1 MSGPER
7 IASHMRTLLQEL
19 SSPVL
24 DRQLSLLFPGDMR
37 SWIAQ
42 QRSYAFE
49 CTRLLNHLHNTT
61 APVYRLPTEALVNI
75 FAIAITLPGSY
86 TRELV
91 LLTHVC
97 HWWRDV
103 ALGASTLWTRIDP
116 TCYCRLF
123 LERSGNAPLSLDWYQ
138 EDIFSRV
145 VTTIQPH
152 ILRFTSIKLTC
163 RMKALKTFLGLL
175 ERYPPPMLQAVYLT
189 CCGGYQIPEEP
200 SIAFPTHGGSLGF
213 SLASLTLIGLFICW
227 ESPIYDKLK
236 HLHLI
241 AESAIQPVP
250 SMNVLLDVLERSPD
264 LVTFRMLWRG
274 PSLATLATTY
284 LEPRHTVELARCRSI
299 ELQFPGI
306 ADVAH
311 LLAHLR
317 LPEFTHITISHI
329 NSTPIRDELLNIL
342 PRNPDLKPS
351 NAVTQLQ
358 LRCANSD
365 DVYNV
370 SASGNGD
377 HTGSVRITVWNVSYS
392 VEHLLNAAS
401 IFASSP
407 IEHFSYEGS
416 IDAIEAKY
424 WRTTFAHLPQLK
436 TLEVGNCSPKQW
448 DAWRRSF
455 SYKPDA
461 NHVLDALLHS
471 VDYDS
476 LLLPA
481 LKELVLRGC
490 LLSDDS
496 VDYLNKVLS
505 KRQLAR
511 IPISHLRLLDCQDKS
526 TSLRSILSEDASV
539 SGCQIII
546 LGLEN

>member
-377 HTGSVRITVWNVSYS
+377 HTGSPLSLRRVPSSTFHTKDPLMPLKQSIGEPPLLIFLNSKRWRWEIVRQNSGMHGDGASAINPTPITFWTPSCTLS
-392 VEHLLNAAS
+392 TTTLC
-401 IFASSP
+401 SSP
-407 IEHFSYEGS
+407 HS
-416 IDAIEAKY
+416 KN
-424 WRTTFAHLPQLK
+424 WC
-436 TLEVGNCSPKQW
+436 LE
-448 DAWRRSF
+448 D
-455 SYKPDA
+455 
-461 NHVLDALLHS
+461 
-471 VDYDS
+471 
-476 LLLPA
+476 
-481 LKELVLRGC
+481 
-490 LLSDDS
+490 
-496 VDYLNKVLS
+496 
-505 KRQLAR
+505 
-511 IPISHLRLLDCQDKS
+511 
-526 TSLRSILSEDASV
+526 V
-539 SGCQIII
+539 SSRMTA
-546 LGLEN
+546 